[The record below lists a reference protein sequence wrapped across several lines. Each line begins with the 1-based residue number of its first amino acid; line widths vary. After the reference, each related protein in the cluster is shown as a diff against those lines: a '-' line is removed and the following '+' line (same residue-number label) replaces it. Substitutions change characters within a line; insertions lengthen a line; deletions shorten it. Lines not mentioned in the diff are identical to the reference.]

1 MENSRL
7 AVYFGEKL
15 AQILSQKIKAVYPKF
30 DAHSYCGQIAA
41 TTPKLGYSQRILA
54 HANALN
60 ELLPPDF
67 RRAAEILVAILGEEN
82 PSETGMFKH
91 FYWTLPLAKYVE
103 IYCLDDFEASMSA
116 IEEITK
122 RGTGEYAV
130 RAFIKKYPQ
139 NSLKTMTQWAHSSNF
154 HLRRLASEGLRPKLP
169 WASKLELFVC
179 NPSPVF
185 AVLEV
190 LKEDE
195 VRFVQHSVANNVADY
210 LKVNFAAAK
219 ELLMRWQSSQ
229 NKNTQQII
237 RHATRKIKI

>member
-1 MENSRL
+1 M
-7 AVYFGEKL
+7 

-30 DAHSYCGQIAA
+30 DAQSYCGQIAERA
-41 TTPKLGYSQRILA
+41 PKLGYSRRILA

-60 ELLPPDF
+60 ELLPPNF
-67 RRAAEILVAILGEEN
+67 KRAAEILIAILGEEN

-103 IYCLDDFEASMSA
+103 IYGLNDFETSMGA

-130 RAFIKKYPQ
+130 RASIRKYPQ
-139 NSLKTMTQWAHSSNF
+139 DSLKTMTQWARSSNF

-169 WASKLELFVC
+169 WASKLELFISD
-179 NPSPVF
+179 PSPVF

-195 VRFVQHSVANNVADY
+195 VRFVQRSVANNIADY
-210 LKVNFAAAK
+210 LKVNFAAAR
-219 ELLMRWQSSQ
+219 ELLVRWQSSK